1 MSGVNRVLQ
10 KGNSADSRIGPCKEG
25 LVLIKMSTGSFE
37 VSTEARR
44 ERTSDPLELKLVSCL
59 TPSLGTNP
67 GPLECQHR
75 MLTTTQSA

>member
-37 VSTEARR
+37 VKSNVIYIIAQTA
-44 ERTSDPLELKLVSCL
+44 C
-59 TPSLGTNP
+59 G
-67 GPLECQHR
+67 
-75 MLTTTQSA
+75 